1 MKHHL
6 RRLISEA
13 DSVVA
18 LGIAITMS
26 VLGLFSVTSGTLTT
40 NAILAT
46 LAILA
51 ISTFRDRWRRD
62 ATAEDLST
70 KLTELLN
77 RTENMDGTS
86 RSVRVLRGSAIGQA
100 FADAYQSTDRWT
112 FKGGTGTYIRAVI
125 LPECHRISRAKRRQ
139 LKVQLEI
146 LDPSDGTVCESY
158 ATFRASMADPSDQT
172 SEKWSQLRTQEE
184 AYATILAACW
194 YDRHDVQLH
203 IQVGLSRKM
212 STFRY
217 DMSASSLIITQDDST
232 LSLLIPR
239 DSDFYDRFDGEL
251 ARSFEQ
257 AVMVDLKKT
266 GDLPLTTKSPT
277 TEDVGRIFDALDLPL
292 PRGVDPQRI
301 IRRAFYSENPYPQ
314 QAGDH
319 YVVDAR

>member
-6 RRLISEA
+6 KRLISEA
-13 DSVVA
+13 DSMVA

-26 VLGLFSVTSGTLTT
+26 VLGLSSVTSGTLTA

-46 LAILA
+46 LGIIA

-62 ATAEDLST
+62 ALTEDLSS
-70 KLTELLN
+70 KLTLLLD
-77 RTENMDGTS
+77 RAENMDSSDRT
-86 RSVRVLRGSAIGQA
+86 VRVLRGAEIGEA
-100 FADAYQSTDRWT
+100 FTDAYQSTDRWM

-125 LPECHRISRAKRRQ
+125 LPECQRISRTRRRQ

-146 LDPSDGTVCESY
+146 LDPSDEAVCESY
-158 ATFRASMADPSDQT
+158 AVFRDSMADPLDQT
-172 SEKWSQLRTQEE
+172 SEKWTRLRTQEE

-194 YDRHDVQLH
+194 YERHDVQLQ
-203 IQVGLSRKM
+203 IAIGLSRKM

-217 DMSASSLIITQDDST
+217 DMSGSSLIITQDDSV

-257 AVMVDLKKT
+257 SVTVELKRT
-266 GDLPLTTKSPT
+266 SDVPLTTKSPT
-277 TEDVGRIFDALDLPL
+277 TDNVGRIFDALGLPL
-292 PRGVDPQRI
+292 PLEVDPQRI

-314 QAGDH
+314 HAGDH
-319 YVVDAR
+319 YAGSAR